1 MTVHHQMVLAVALL
15 GLVGHKSAAIARAS
29 QTSHDPPWNSEHI
42 ARLPEEI
49 RQALIRLCGD
59 STLAAH
65 YFATY
70 SDNSRLVNLHFEHF
84 QCRAHKAFCT
94 QAGCPHQV
102 YGRSGG
108 RYRLLRSY
116 YGPDND

>member
-1 MTVHHQMVLAVALL
+1 MIAHHPIVLAAVLL
-15 GLVGHKSAAIARAS
+15 SLVGHGSAAVARAS

-42 ARLPEEI
+42 SRLPEEI

-59 STLAAH
+59 SALAAH

-70 SDNSRLVNLHFEHF
+70 SDRQVNLHFEHF
-84 QCRAHKAFCT
+84 QCRTHKAFCT
-94 QAGCPHQV
+94 QAGCLHQV

>member
-1 MTVHHQMVLAVALL
+1 MIAHHQIVLAAVLL
-15 GLVGHKSAAIARAS
+15 SLVGHRSAAVARAS
-29 QTSHDPPWNSEHI
+29 QTSNDPSWNSEHI
-42 ARLPEEI
+42 SRPPEEI
-49 RQALIRLCGD
+49 RKVLIRLCGE
-59 STLAAH
+59 TAFAAH

-94 QAGCPHQV
+94 PAGCLHQV

-116 YGPDND
+116 FGPDND

>member
-1 MTVHHQMVLAVALL
+1 MIAHHQIVLAAVLL
-15 GLVGHKSAAIARAS
+15 SLVGPRSAAVARAS

-42 ARLPEEI
+42 SRLPEKI

-59 STLAAH
+59 SALAAH

-70 SDNSRLVNLHFEHF
+70 SDKSRLVNLHFEHF
-84 QCRAHKAFCT
+84 QCLAHKAFCA
-94 QAGCPHQV
+94 QAGCLHQV